1 MAALSEKLKKLAES
15 NFCEDCYSKYLVLIH
30 GEIEYLLSEPI
41 SDWRQTEE
49 NINVLWIK
57 AKGLYDVK
65 KSPRFSPHENAFKK
79 ARNETAKTKLKNLKD
94 KGLINYYT
102 YDFLNKVRKRR
113 NKIHPPSKFSKQDY
127 ILFREAK
134 ALTDAM
140 ISPIIFDLKDDIW
153 KKQLDNIEKHAK
165 WLLEKTELF

>member
-1 MAALSEKLKKLAES
+1 MSALSEKLKKLAEL
-15 NFCEDCYSKYLVLIH
+15 NFCEDCYSKYLDLIH

-41 SDWRQTEE
+41 SDWRQTEN

-65 KSPRFSPHENAFKK
+65 KSLMFSPHQNAFKK
-79 ARNETAKTKLKNLKD
+79 AREESVKKKLDDLKE
-94 KGLINYYT
+94 KGIIKEYT
-102 YDFLNKVRKRR
+102 HNFLQAVRRRR
-113 NKIHPPSKFSKQDY
+113 NKVHPPSTFSKQDY

-134 ALTDAM
+134 ALTDALF
-140 ISPIIFDLKDDIW
+140 PVIIFDLKDPW
-153 KKQLDNIEKHAK
+153 KKQLDYVEKRAK